1 MKKLKLMLAVMFAIA
16 VGNASAQQLKPFK
29 AGDRVAFVG
38 NSITDGGHY
47 HSYIWLYYMTRFP
60 EMRVWMGNLGI
71 GGDTSAEILNRIEGD
86 AYAKLPTVLA
96 LTFGMNDS
104 GYQELNSDT
113 AATFANHRVDF
124 ARNNYEKI
132 EKHLL
137 NHPEAR
143 VIQIGTS
150 PYDQNS
156 KIKNTW
162 LWKGKNDVIKRIID
176 LQRSSAKRNGW
187 EFFDFN
193 EPMVALNT
201 LIQQRDSA
209 EFTICG
215 HDRIHPDN
223 DGHMYMAYLFLKAQ
237 GMGGKKVADMQI
249 NAKKKVATL
258 TDNCSISNIS
268 GDKTSLSFDYL
279 AKSLPY
285 PLDTIARGAMEWKR
299 PQCLVLKYV
308 PDFMKEMNDE
318 NLTVTGLKGTFELKI
333 DNEVIDTLSAE
344 DLAKGVNLATY
355 VNTPQYKQA
364 LRVMDLNEDRW
375 DMERRVRDWAWV
387 EFDYFLKNGVKD
399 FNTDAAVKMYNHDKQ
414 NNWWLASR
422 RDIFFKMRNPG
433 VREACEKYQQTV
445 VDEIYRVNKPVSH
458 HISINRL
465 QHNK

>member
-1 MKKLKLMLAVMFAIA
+1 MKKLKLMLAVMLAMT

-86 AYAKLPTVLA
+86 AYAKHPTVLA

-156 KIKNTW
+156 KIKGTW

-249 NAKKKVATL
+249 NAKKKIATL
-258 TDNCSISNIS
+258 TDNCTISNIS
-268 GDKTSLSFDYL
+268 ADKTSLSFDYL

-299 PQCLVLKYV
+299 PQCLILKYV

-333 DNEVIDTLSAE
+333 DDEVIDTLSAE

-375 DMERRVRDWAWV
+375 EMERRVRDWAWV

-458 HISINRL
+458 HISLNRL